1 MITKVELIGVTADL
15 KGSKTVIDH
24 KKLETMKDQNLIP
37 ENRVENIT
45 TPILFNFHIDFVKLE
60 IPYNYWHI
68 NFDNLVEHPTI
79 KNQYKLKPEIWKYH
93 KNFSLY
99 LTKKKAILKFSI
111 PYFLNGHNFCK
122 LYLEDFWQVEEFISK
137 NLGLEITFA
146 EVKELEFG
154 AYEEIDIDAKDYIN
168 SIVGIKNY
176 ELEKSTKG
184 FKMFGD
190 RKRNFHYKVYDAVA
204 NAKTKKTFTLGN
216 YPDKGLIKHE
226 IKLTNTSPY
235 FDSVFYNDLYEPFAS
250 YWDELKE
257 DLINSQRSLVRRN
270 SNPVLLQDTDL
281 SSILYAGLKQY
292 ESGATSENVMKSLF
306 DLIDNSG
313 LTPSQKSKRRKAISI
328 LESSYNQKL

>member
-1 MITKVELIGVTADL
+1 MKNLKFIGSIANINTNDTIVNNKIIDKMVNKNLKSQDETKGTL
-15 KGSKTVIDH
+15 KTK
-24 KKLETMKDQNLIP
+24 
-37 ENRVENIT
+37 
-45 TPILFNFHIDFVKLE
+45 LFNFHIDFVKLE

-68 NFDNLVEHPTI
+68 KFDNLVEHPTI
-79 KNQYKLKPEIWKYH
+79 KNQYKLKPEVWKYH

-111 PYFLNGHNFCK
+111 PYFLSGHNFCK
-122 LYLEDFWQVEEFISK
+122 LNLQDYCQVEEFMLK
-137 NLGLEITFA
+137 HLGLEIKFA

-154 AYEEIDIDAKDYIN
+154 AYEEIDTDANGYIN
-168 SIVGIKNY
+168 SIVGIKDY

-204 NAKTKKTFTLGN
+204 NAKAKKTFTLGN

-235 FDSVFYNDLYEPFAS
+235 FDSIFYNDLYEPFIP

-257 DLINSQRSLVRRN
+257 DLIDSRKSLVLRN
-270 SNPVLLQDTDL
+270 DNPVLLHDTDL

-292 ESGATSENVMKSLF
+292 ESGATSENVMKSLY
-306 DLIDNSG
+306 DLIDNSK

-328 LESSYNQKL
+328 LESNYNQRF

>member
-1 MITKVELIGVTADL
+1 MV
-15 KGSKTVIDH
+15 
-24 KKLETMKDQNLIP
+24 DQNLKYQD
-37 ENRVENIT
+37 ETEGT
-45 TPILFNFHIDFVKLE
+45 LKTKLFNHHIDFVKLE

-111 PYFLNGHNFCK
+111 PYFLHGHNFCK

-190 RKRNFHYKVYDAVA
+190 RKRNFHYKIYDAVA

-257 DLINSQRSLVRRN
+257 DLIDSQRSLVRRN
-270 SNPVLLQDTDL
+270 STPVLLQGTDL

-306 DLIDNSG
+306 DLIDNSK

>member
-1 MITKVELIGVTADL
+1 MTKNIEFIGNTANKATNNIIVNNKNL
-15 KGSKTVIDH
+15 NKMV
-24 KKLETMKDQNLIP
+24 DQNLKYQD
-37 ENRVENIT
+37 ETKRT
-45 TPILFNFHIDFVKLE
+45 LKTKLFNHHIDFVKLE

-79 KNQYKLKPEIWKYH
+79 KNQYKLKPDIWKYH

-122 LYLEDFWQVEEFISK
+122 LYLEDFWQVEEFVSK

-190 RKRNFHYKVYDAVA
+190 RKRNFHYKVYDAVT
-204 NAKTKKTFTLGN
+204 NAKMKKTFTLGN

-257 DLINSQRSLVRRN
+257 DLIDSQRSLIRRN

-328 LESSYNQKL
+328 LESSYNQKF